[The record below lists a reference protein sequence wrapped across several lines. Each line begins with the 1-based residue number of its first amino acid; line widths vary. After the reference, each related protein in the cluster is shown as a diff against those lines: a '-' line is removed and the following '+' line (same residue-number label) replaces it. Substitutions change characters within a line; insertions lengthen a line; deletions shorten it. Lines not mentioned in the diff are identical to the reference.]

1 MSNKH
6 NTHKIKPNKRV
17 SNRSQV
23 DQRKDIMRSIC
34 STCMKTKMR
43 TSETQFVSK
52 KKMGWRARQ
61 KTHAGPTDT
70 KFGQNY
76 ASKQC
81 VVP

>member
-1 MSNKH
+1 
-6 NTHKIKPNKRV
+6 
-17 SNRSQV
+17 
-23 DQRKDIMRSIC
+23 
-34 STCMKTKMR
+34 MKTKMR

-61 KTHAGPTDT
+61 KTHAGLTDT